1 MTAKLDVTT
10 AQEEM
15 HAAQATA
22 HATQLTELQA
32 QLEAE
37 RDRADQAG
45 ADRDELTKLQ
55 AQLEAQLEAERE
67 RADQADADRDEL
79 TKLHAQLEA
88 ERKRAEAERKRADQA
103 GAARDE
109 LTDLE
114 TQLEAERDRAD
125 QATADRDELTRMLE
139 AAKKSIQGMQATVD
153 EKLAAIDAK
162 RAGALRAAEERAET
176 AVREREALAIELASL
191 KAAPAATE
199 DGDLRQR
206 LDAATERVRV
216 LELRLFERERAT
228 KDVDVDLGSMLPAT
242 PEPAVVRGAVPAA
255 RHAFKPPRRVRIDR
269 EGGLLVDLSVS
280 GAQVICAT
288 PPETGR
294 IVTLALL
301 SDDAPCFAQGR
312 LLWSRREQTAKG
324 RPYRYPAGIAFTA
337 VDEAALQEFIRHH
350 AQAK

>member
-1 MTAKLDVTT
+1 
-10 AQEEM
+10 
-15 HAAQATA
+15 
-22 HATQLTELQA
+22 
-32 QLEAE
+32 
-37 RDRADQAG
+37 
-45 ADRDELTKLQ
+45 LTKLQ
-55 AQLEAQLEAERE
+55 AQLEAERTRADRAGADRTELTELEAELEAERE
-67 RADQADADRDEL
+67 RADQAS
-79 TKLHAQLEA
+79 
-88 ERKRAEAERKRADQA
+88 
-103 GAARDE
+103 
-109 LTDLE
+109 
-114 TQLEAERDRAD
+114 
-125 QATADRDELTRMLE
+125 ADRDELTRMLE
-139 AAKKSIQGMQATVD
+139 AAKKSIQGMQASVD
-153 EKLAAIDAK
+153 ERLAAIDAK

-176 AVREREALAIELASL
+176 AVRERDALTIELASA
-191 KAAPAATE
+191 KAAPVVAE

-228 KDVDVDLGSMLPAT
+228 KDVDVDLGSMLPST
-242 PEPAVVRGAVPAA
+242 PEPALVRGAVPAE

-294 IVTLALL
+294 IVTLSLL

-337 VDEAALQEFIRHH
+337 VDEVALQEFIRHH